1 MLLKK
6 SGILKEDF
14 AGPEDCVVRRLGGR
28 VVVSGIRR
36 GLTEGIGVI
45 GSEVVLLWI

>member
-14 AGPEDCVVRRLGGR
+14 AGPEGCVVRRLGGR
-28 VVVSGIRR
+28 VDV
-36 GLTEGIGVI
+36 TEGIGVV